1 MIRNLIVAA
10 TFYVSALSAA
20 GAADLSVTV
29 SGIRNAS
36 GSVSAG
42 IYDSAS
48 SFPKPEEGVVVF
60 RIKARQ
66 GSVGFTVHGLAP
78 GHYAVVAYHDEN
90 GNGRLDFDPTGAP
103 AEGYGVSNGA
113 RNPQAPPE
121 FAKAAFELGDQNEAV
136 NIEIA
141 Y

>member
-1 MIRNLIVAA
+1 MIWNLIVAA
-10 TFYVSALSAA
+10 GLYVAALSAA
-20 GAADLSVTV
+20 GAADLTVTV

-42 IYDSAS
+42 IYDSAN
-48 SFPKPEEGVVVF
+48 SFPKVEEAVVVF
-60 RIKARQ
+60 RIKARP
-66 GSVGFTVHGLAP
+66 GTVGFAVHGLAP

-136 NIEIA
+136 TIEIA